1 MAGQLLHA
9 KPMNIKEI
17 AAKAQDFEFNPFI
30 ALKYWIRTADTLYRE
45 VIALGRRKDY
55 ADMIRHKSTSTKT
68 MTSRHIFC

>member
-1 MAGQLLHA
+1 MAGSGQLLQVA

-45 VIALGRRKDY
+45 VWHLPQRGWTQLI
-55 ADMIRHKSTSTKT
+55 
-68 MTSRHIFC
+68 

>member
-1 MAGQLLHA
+1 MAGSSQLLLA

-45 VIALGRRKDY
+45 VIACRGKEGRR
-55 ADMIRHKSTSTKT
+55 
-68 MTSRHIFC
+68 